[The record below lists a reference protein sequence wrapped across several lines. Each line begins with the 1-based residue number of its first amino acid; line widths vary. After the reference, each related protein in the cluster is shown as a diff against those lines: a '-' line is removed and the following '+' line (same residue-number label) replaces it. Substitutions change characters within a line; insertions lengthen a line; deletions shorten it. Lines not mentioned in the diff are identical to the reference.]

1 MRASL
6 IGALALAAAISPGGQ
21 STIPP
26 IIAPPVTSPV
36 GPARTPQRPAPTLTS
51 KNIPTGE
58 LSGRVVDDSKRAI
71 ADAAVWLVGTSS
83 LYRTS
88 SDARGRFVFPAVAT
102 GDYVVLARKSGFYD
116 GAFGK
121 RRANGIPV
129 PLSFFPG
136 QALSD
141 VQIELFRSGVITGSI
156 IDEATERVI
165 GARVVAI
172 RRFFAGAE
180 WKYVEAGSTLTD
192 DQGMYRIYGLP
203 PGEYLVM
210 TPTTQINVEIP
221 EERLSA
227 AGIPNVRTR
236 DVAYPTLF
244 YAASRYSELAL
255 PFQLS
260 SSEVRYGVNFQWAP
274 VPARSISGVL
284 IGNRDAVADQV
295 VRLVPLE
302 ERGISFSHEVAA
314 TTSAIDG
321 TFRFERVPAGE
332 YRIEAGGAFG
342 EPRFVDIIA
351 ESNSPAPS
359 VYWGDLPVTVID
371 EDVSKLAIEMQTGR
385 RVSGIIDAP
394 AGSGSRTDKISI
406 IVVPARPG
414 LSRTTAP
421 TVANGRFFTAPLI
434 PGVYDIRVSG
444 LPPGMYLQDI
454 TVDGSSALDAPAE
467 LGFFDDTEI
476 RISITDRP
484 TVIEGAVRD
493 SNNAL
498 ASGAAV
504 VVMPVAA
511 SGWNPNRSRVTR
523 ASMNGLFAV
532 TGLPAGDY
540 LVVAFDDAAGDGL
553 QDERV
558 LRQLRTQAT
567 RISLR
572 DGASRN
578 LQIRLSAVR
587 R

>member
-6 IGALALAAAISPGGQ
+6 TCALALAVAVSLGGQ

-26 IIAPPVTSPV
+26 IVAPPITSPV
-36 GPARTPQRPAPTLTS
+36 GPGKPPQRPAPTQTS

-58 LSGRVVDDSKRAI
+58 LSGRVVDDGRRAI
-71 ADAAVWLVGTSS
+71 VDAAVWLVGTSS

-88 SDARGRFVFPAVAT
+88 TDARGRFTFPAVAT

-116 GAFGK
+116 GAFGR
-121 RRANGIPV
+121 RRANGTPV

-141 VQIELFRSGVITGSI
+141 VQIEMFRSGVITGSV
-156 IDEATERVI
+156 IDEATEPVV

-172 RRFFAGAE
+172 RRFFAGTD
-180 WKYVEAGSTLTD
+180 WKYVEAGSALTD
-192 DQGMYRIYGLP
+192 DQGVYRIYGLF

-210 TPTTQINVEIP
+210 TPTTQMNVEIP
-221 EERLSA
+221 ERRLVA
-227 AGIPNVRTR
+227 AGIPNVGAR
-236 DVAYPTLF
+236 DLAFPTLF

-255 PFQLS
+255 PFQIA
-260 SSEVRYGVNFQWAP
+260 SSEVRYGVNFQWSP

-284 IGNRDAVADQV
+284 IGAKDAVADQI

-314 TTSAIDG
+314 TTSLTDG

-342 EPRFVDIIA
+342 EPRFVDVLA
-351 ESNSPAPS
+351 ESASPAPS
-359 VYWGDLPVTVID
+359 AYWGDLPITVID
-371 EDVSKLAIEMQTGR
+371 EDLSRLAIEMQTGR
-385 RVSGIIDAP
+385 RVTGVISAP
-394 AGSGSRTDKISI
+394 VGSGTQTDKISI
-406 IVVPARPG
+406 IVMPARPG

-421 TVANGRFFTAPLI
+421 TAANGRFFTAPLI
-434 PGVYDIRVSG
+434 PGLYDIRVSG
-444 LPPGMYLQDI
+444 LPPGMYLKDI
-454 TVDGSSALDAPAE
+454 KVDGESALDAPAE
-467 LGFFDDTEI
+467 LGVFEDTEI
-476 RISITDRP
+476 LISITDKP

-498 ASGAAV
+498 SAGAAV
-504 VVMPVAA
+504 VVMPLEP

-523 ASMNGLFAV
+523 ASMNGLFGV

-558 LRQLRTQAT
+558 LRQLRTLAT
-567 RISLR
+567 RISLG
-572 DGASRN
+572 DGESRN
-578 LQIRLSAVR
+578 LQIRLSVVR